1 MRSVVILL
9 ALAGAAAAQDEVY
22 LTEDQALEAVF
33 KNGETVRKVSV
44 ELTEAQKRN
53 IEIALKGRKVDSK
66 WTVFIGLNKDM
77 KKPTGYAV
85 ITEEMGKYK
94 PITFIVGVDTVGKI
108 TDVSIMV
115 YREPVGSDV
124 KVPWWRK
131 QFQGKTA
138 KDAFTVKRDVMNI
151 SGATMS
157 CEGVSKGIKKVVT
170 FVTEVFVKAP
180 GTAEKLLQ
188 NQNQNEQEPVRVQKV
203 VMGSICTIAVY
214 HDDEKAARA
223 AIDKAFEEIKTVDRV
238 LSNYDESSELSQ
250 INKNGKGKA
259 SDRMAEFLTA
269 SLKYCEATQG
279 AFDITIGPAVRLW
292 GFFDHKE
299 RVPAKE
305 AIEKVKPLVNYR
317 NVDFNPETR
326 EVRLKLPGMELDPGA
341 IGKGI
346 AVDKAAETLKKNGIT
361 SGIVDFG
368 SSMFVI
374 GTPPGKDA
382 WTIGLKN
389 PFDSTRLCGV
399 MKLKD
404 TGVSTS
410 GHYEKFFEENDQ
422 VYSHILDPRTC
433 TSVIT
438 MASTTVVAK
447 TATEADALTTAFFVL
462 GIEKAL
468 ELAKKLGVDA
478 ALIPV
483 AKDLKLEMTEGFR
496 KIFVEEK

>member
-1 MRSVVILL
+1 MRSVVILV
-9 ALAGAAAAQDEVY
+9 ALTGAAAAQDEVY
-22 LTEDQALEAVF
+22 LTEEQALAAVF
-33 KNGETVRKVSV
+33 KKGETVRKVTV

-53 IEIALKGRKVDSK
+53 IEIALNGRKVDAK
-66 WTVFIGLNKDM
+66 WTVFVGLHKDT

-85 ITEEMGKYK
+85 ITEEIGKYK
-94 PITFIVGVDTVGKI
+94 PITFIVGVDTAGKV

-124 KVPWWRK
+124 KVPWWRN

-138 KDAFTVKRDVMNI
+138 KDSFTVKKDVMNI

-157 CEGVSKGIKKVVT
+157 CEGVSRGVKKVVA

-180 GTAEKLLQ
+180 GTAERLLE
-188 NQNQNEQEPVRVQKV
+188 NQNQNEKEPIRVQKV

-223 AIDKAFEEIKTVDRV
+223 AIDKAFDEIKAVDSV

-259 SDRMAEFLTA
+259 SDLMTEFLTA
-269 SLKYCEATQG
+269 SLKYGEATQG

-305 AIEKVKPLVNYR
+305 AIEKIRPLVNYR
-317 NVDFNPETR
+317 NIEFNPETR
-326 EVRLKLPGMELDPGA
+326 EVKLKLPGMELDPGG

-346 AVDKAAETLKKNGIT
+346 AVDKAAEALKKNGIT

-368 SSMFVI
+368 SSIYVI
-374 GTPPGKDA
+374 GAPPGKDA
-382 WTIGLKN
+382 WTVGLKN
-389 PFDSTRLCGV
+389 PFDSTRLCGA

-404 TGVSTS
+404 AGLSTS
-410 GHYEKFFEENDQ
+410 GRYEKFFEENDQ

-433 TSVIT
+433 MSVTT

-468 ELAKKLGVDA
+468 ELAKKLGVEA

-483 AKDLKLEMTEGFR
+483 ARELKMETTEGFR